1 MWMWWLW
8 LWMWLYSLLTVGGG
22 ANGVCKKWAKMWIK
36 QPHSHKD
43 PFPYRSLLSWGEMR
57 ATLQIVAAT
66 RIPAC
71 ILLPHFLGPTAT
83 ARGCQLGA
91 PRKIFTRS
99 WGALKKYLTII
110 FHITMLKKKI
120 S

>member
-91 PRKIFTRS
+91 PHS
-99 WGALKKYLTII
+99 SLVALVFLSACQI
-110 FHITMLKKKI
+110 LKVVQL
-120 S
+120 